1 MSEFNAV
8 QEAVFLGTYF
18 TVYEILRF
26 NPAIGALV
34 SPDYLVPLS
43 GGIAGASAWGLSLP
57 LDTVKQNIQGRDQ
70 SLKKESSTFE
80 TSRTLWQQS
89 GLRGLYR
96 GVGPSLTRAFVVSGA
111 RWTAY
116 EEALKAL
123 KASSASSV

>member
-70 SLKKESSTFE
+70 SLKGSSTFE

-96 GVGPSLTRAFVVSGA
+96 GVGPSLTRAVVVSGA